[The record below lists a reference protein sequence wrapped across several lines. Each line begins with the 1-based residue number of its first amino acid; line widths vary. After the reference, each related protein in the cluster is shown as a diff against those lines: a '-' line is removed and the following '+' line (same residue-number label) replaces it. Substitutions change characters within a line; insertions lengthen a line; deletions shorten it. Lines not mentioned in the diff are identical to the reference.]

1 MPSYH
6 DLRPEADFQKRD
18 YALVFPDMTITE
30 KKRTIRNLLELK
42 KGLNEIPARR
52 TEDNLIVASWNI
64 KEFGHTTQRL
74 PEAYFYIAEIISNFD
89 LVAIQEIKSSIFDLD
104 IIMRLLGEN
113 WAFIVNDITNGTDG
127 NSERSA
133 YIYNTQR
140 VKLSG
145 LAGEISLWDELT
157 AESNLKQLKRAPY
170 ITGFC
175 AGWKT
180 FAIVNLHL
188 HPKNSTDDVALRKEE
203 VRLLLAAIAEKRRLK
218 HLFTDNLI
226 LVGDFN
232 FYEEFDG
239 EAIQLIEDAGFFQ
252 IESLKEK
259 DTNASKTEAYDR
271 FFIRKNEY
279 FQINKDDAGVE
290 IAGVFDPFRFVYKDG
305 SHSSYISKMQDHYT
319 GEKTPQELLDT
330 IDKYYKHPWRKNQ
343 LSDHFPIWFDLNID
357 NSTRFLQGNLDE
369 L

>member
-6 DLRPEADFQKRD
+6 DLRPEADFEKRD
-18 YALVFPDMTITE
+18 YALVFPDMTVTE

-42 KGLNEIPARR
+42 SGLEEIPARK
-52 TEDNLIVASWNI
+52 TEENLLVASWNI

-89 LVAIQEIKSSIFDLD
+89 LVAVQEIKSSMFDLD
-104 IIMRLLGEN
+104 IIMRLLGDN
-113 WAFIVNDITNGTDG
+113 WQFMVNDITNGTDG

-133 YIYNTQR
+133 YIFNTQR

-145 LAGEISLWDELT
+145 LAGEISLWKELT
-157 AESNLKQLKRAPY
+157 AGSELEQLKRAPY

-180 FAIVNLHL
+180 FAMVNLHL
-188 HPKNSTDDVALRKEE
+188 HPGKSTDDIDLRKEE
-203 VRLLLAAIAEKRRLK
+203 VRLLLAAVAEKRRLK
-218 HLFTDNLI
+218 QLFTDNLI

-232 FYEEFDG
+232 FYETHDDDT
-239 EAIQLIEDAGFFQ
+239 IEMVKAAGFSE
-252 IESLKEK
+252 IESLKGK

-271 FFIRKNEY
+271 FFLRSNKY
-279 FQINKDDAGVE
+279 FQVNRNDADEE
-290 IAGVFDPFRFVYKDG
+290 IAGVFDPFRFVYKNG
-305 SHSSYISKMQDHYT
+305 SHTSYIAKMQDHYT
-319 GEKTPQELLDT
+319 GNKTPAELLAT
-330 IDKYYKHPWRKNQ
+330 IDSYYKHPWRKNQ
-343 LSDHFPIWFDLNID
+343 VSDHFPIWFDLQID
-357 NSTRFLQGNLDE
+357 NSKSFLQGNLDE